1 MPRLTLL
8 PLFLPALGLAAAAA
22 APASP
27 PPLER
32 LPLFVPAELKQ
43 WSTAESRVAVA
54 DATAGE
60 AAGALQWSV
69 VVDHTTGE
77 PKYPIGWPRVNRS
90 FPAGPLRDWS
100 GWDYLECHVLVRT
113 NRESLPAI
121 PAGLGLHTPDRAG
134 AFQRS
139 LTELRANTWVP
150 VRIPIPSIP
159 RHHDVRQ
166 IQFHIA
172 EQNYRHGDRLDVS
185 FRDLALVR
193 HATPTVLSFAADS
206 AAAFTDARGV
216 PLRLHVAGVAA
227 GRTTEAVCHLEQAG
241 RVVARQVFPVARGL
255 NAPSFRLASGTL
267 PAGDYAFSVQLG
279 DSAPPVRVPL
289 RLVDSPW
296 KGTP

>member
-8 PLFLPALGLAAAAA
+8 PLLLPALGLAVSA

-32 LPLFVPAELKQ
+32 RPLFLPAELKA
-43 WSTAESRVAVA
+43 WSTAESHVAVA
-54 DATAGE
+54 DAAAGD
-60 AAGALQWSV
+60 AAGALHWSV
-69 VVDHTTGE
+69 LVDHTTGE

-100 GWDYLECHVLVRT
+100 AWDYLECRVLVRT
-113 NRESLPAI
+113 NRESLPTI
-121 PAGLGLHTPDRAG
+121 PAGLGLHTPDRAS
-134 AFQRS
+134 AFQRT
-139 LTELRANTWVP
+139 LTDLRANTWVQ
-150 VRIPIPSIP
+150 VRIPVASIP

-172 EQNYRHGDRLDVS
+172 EQNYRHGDRLD
-185 FRDLALVR
+185 FYLLDLALVR
-193 HATPTVLSFAADS
+193 HAAPTVLAFAADS

-216 PLRLHVAGVAA
+216 PLRLHIAGVAH
-227 GRTTEAVCHLEQAG
+227 GQTTEAVCQLVQAG
-241 RVVARQVFPVARGL
+241 RMVARQTFPVGRGL
-255 NAPSFRLASGTL
+255 NALTFPLAPATF
-267 PAGDYAFSVQLG
+267 PAGDYEFSVQLG
-279 DSAPPVRVPL
+279 DSAPPSRAPL